1 MKKQNDGT
9 YKVTKK
15 EKKIAND
22 FVTKFVFNQT
32 VQVTNEIEHKIS
44 LDLIKDGQ
52 AKIIKKK
59 NYGKIAE
66 IENIEFEF

>member
-1 MKKQNDGT
+1 MKKQNNGT
-9 YKVTKK
+9 YKVTKT

-22 FVTKFVFNQT
+22 FVIKFVSNQT
-32 VQVTNEIEHKIS
+32 VEVTNEIEHKIA

-52 AKIIKKK
+52 AKIVKKK

-66 IENIEFEF
+66 IQNLEFEF